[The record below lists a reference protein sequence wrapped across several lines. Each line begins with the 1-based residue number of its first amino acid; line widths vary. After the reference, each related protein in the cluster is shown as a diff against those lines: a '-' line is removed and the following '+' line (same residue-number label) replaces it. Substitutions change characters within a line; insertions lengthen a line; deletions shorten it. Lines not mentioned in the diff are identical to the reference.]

1 MAKVIMMC
9 GKICSGKSTYAEQ
22 LRNELNA
29 AVLSVDEI
37 MLAMFGQDIG
47 EKHDEYVEKLEMYL
61 FNKSLELTQVGINVI
76 LDLGLWTKS
85 ERKAAREFYSSHN
98 TENEIHYID
107 ITDDEWQKRIIKRNA
122 EIAAGKASAYYVDE
136 GLAEKVN
143 LLFEKPDINEVD
155 FWIHHIDK

>member
-9 GKICSGKSTYAEQ
+9 GKICSGKSTYAQQ
-22 LRNELNA
+22 LRGELNA

-47 EKHDEYVEKLEMYL
+47 EKHDEYVEKLEGYL
-61 FNKSLELTQVGINVI
+61 FGKALELTAVGINVI

-85 ERKAAREFYSSHN
+85 ERKAARDFFNSHK
-98 TENEIHYID
+98 TENEIHYLD
-107 ITDDEWQKRIIKRNA
+107 ITDDQWQRRINKRNA
-122 EIAAGKASAYYVDE
+122 DIAAGKVSAYYVDK

-143 LLFEKPDINEVD
+143 LLFEKPGMDEVD
-155 FWIHHIDK
+155 LRIQDISQ